1 MIINFDDRV
10 VLGAIAG
17 IVGVLTRDIYSF
29 FAKAIGLAKFT
40 VWNIAA
46 ALFMRM
52 DQVKTPVGNIVGIL
66 ADTVMGAIIGV
77 LFVYFLKCTN
87 TKNIILKGWGI
98 GLAAW
103 LLLFGVIYHTLPF
116 GVEAAPK
123 DALSNLSAFLGHS
136 ILGFGLGITADLLL
150 KKYEYR

>member
-1 MIINFDDRV
+1 MFINFDDRV

-17 IVGVLTRDIYSF
+17 IAGILTRDIYSF
-29 FAKAIGLAKFT
+29 FAKIIGLAKFT

-46 ALFMRM
+46 ALFMKM

-66 ADTVMGAIIGV
+66 ADTVMGALIGV
-77 LFVYFLKCTN
+77 LFVYFLKYTN
-87 TKNIILKGWGI
+87 TKNIILKGWGM

-116 GVEAAPK
+116 GVIAAPK
-123 DALSNLSAFLGHS
+123 DALSNLSAFIGHS
-136 ILGFGLGITADLLL
+136 ILGFSMGVASNLLL
-150 KKYEYR
+150 KKYDYL